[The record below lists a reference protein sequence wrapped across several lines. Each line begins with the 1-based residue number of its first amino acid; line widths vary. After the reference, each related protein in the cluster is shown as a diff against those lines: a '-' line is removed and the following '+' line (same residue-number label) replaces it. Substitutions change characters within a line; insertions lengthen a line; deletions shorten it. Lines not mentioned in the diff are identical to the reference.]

1 MTLEERIDRIVHAS
15 EIELAGEAYRGKYE
29 LGNMKSITNF
39 ILTKLRNNEGYKNHS
54 IGNKI
59 ILSKRSAEKLATH
72 YRSGAAYQKT
82 IAHIPQIIEN
92 MQFLEEMP
100 SEGDNTKYNKYS
112 YYIIGVNIDG
122 ESHTILSTV
131 GKMGNEIYYDQNV
144 FDGTPKEVFAKAENA
159 GDNSKYGRLTKILQ
173 ENKKDSWNKNGIS
186 PPEPAIQSGFPTAS
200 TSKYTKK
207 SSDVQLKA

>member
-1 MTLEERIDRIVHAS
+1 MTLEERIDRIIHAG
-15 EIELAGEAYRGKYE
+15 EIKLAGEAYKGKYE

-39 ILTKLRNNEGYKNHS
+39 ILTKLRNKEGYQNHIS
-54 IGNKI
+54 GKKI

-92 MQFLEEMP
+92 MQFLEEMLP
-100 SEGDNTKYNKYS
+100 EGDNTKYNKYS
-112 YYIIGVNIDG
+112 YYITRVNIDDK
-122 ESHTILSTV
+122 SHTILSTV

-144 FDGTPKEVFAKAENA
+144 FEGTPEEVFAKAENA
-159 GDNSKYGRLTKILQ
+159 RDNSKYGRLTKILQ

-186 PPEPAIQSGFPTAS
+186 PPEPAIQSDFTTTS
-200 TSKYTKK
+200 TNKYTKN
-207 SSDVQLKA
+207 SPDVQGKV